1 MKKTL
6 SKQFTNRSQQDVVK
20 ETLPDDGTPLSKYV
34 ALRWGEKTL
43 SSRVDE
49 EKTGKITF
57 LIQSEEKGEEDREYE
72 LTYVQKN

>member
-20 ETLPDDGTPLSKYV
+20 ETLPDDGAPLSKYV